1 VNLLDEC
8 LAAYG
13 GLERWRAAEAV
24 ELRVSARGLAFLAK
38 GNGRPLT
45 ETRARV
51 RTSGQHAEFY
61 DWPSQGDTAV
71 LRSEEARIGDRRREQ
86 PRFGRRWDELD
97 FLAFGG
103 AAMWTYVSLPFVLAD
118 WGAEE
123 LPGRRLRFRVP
134 EPIRS
139 HCREQTIH
147 LDESCLIVRH
157 DYVAEAFG
165 PWARGVHRSSRFRT
179 FDGLPVATRRRVR
192 FRGIGPVIV
201 KVDVSDATWVSRA
214 GPAGRSTGASSTE
227 PRTVS

>member
-1 VNLLDEC
+1 VSLLAQC

-24 ELRVSARGLAFLAK
+24 EVRASARGIAFALK
-38 GNGRPLT
+38 GNRRPLRD
-45 ETRARV
+45 TRARV

-61 DWPSQGDTAV
+61 DWPRPGETAV
-71 LRSEEARIGDRRREQ
+71 LTSEECRIGDRRREQ

-123 LPGRRLRFRVP
+123 LPGSRLRFRVP

-147 LDESCLIVRH
+147 LDESRLIVRH
-157 DYVAEAFG
+157 DYTAEAFG
-165 PWARGVHRSSRFRT
+165 PWARGVHRSSRFET
-179 FDGLPVATRRRVR
+179 FDGLPVPTRRRVR
-192 FRGIGPVIV
+192 FGPLGPVIV
-201 KVDVSDATWVSRA
+201 KIDVSHAAWV
-214 GPAGRSTGASSTE
+214 PAGVDPDPARS
-227 PRTVS
+227 